1 MEWSLALVL
10 LVGTLLLMLGSG
22 MPVAFAFLLINL
34 AGFTYFIDAQAGANL
49 LALSI
54 YDSLTKF
61 SLIPVPLFI
70 LMGEVMFH
78 SGMAV
83 RALDAVGFWLGRV
96 PGRLSVLAGASGV
109 MFAALSGSTMAN
121 TAMLGTLLL
130 PEMRRRGYSK
140 EMSIGPIIGAGGLAM
155 MIPPSALAVLLG
167 SLGHISIGRLLVA
180 IVPAGLLMGAL
191 YLLYTIGRCWLQPGL
206 APAYEFEFAP
216 LRVKVV
222 ALVRDV
228 LPLGVIIFLVIGLMT
243 LGLATPT
250 ESAALG
256 AVGTFGLAV
265 YYRRFSWAMLWTSL
279 LGTLNVTVMTFMILS
294 GSTGY
299 SQLLAFTGVTSGVV
313 GSVMDMA
320 LAPLIVM
327 IGMQGVLL
335 ILGMF
340 IDQVSM
346 MLITLPLYMPI
357 AAALGWDPVWFGVI
371 MLINLEVGLTT
382 PPFGMLNFVMKGV
395 APPDVT
401 IQDIW
406 KAGFPYIVCDLV
418 AMALI
423 IAFPAFVLWLPA
435 MMVR

>member
-1 MEWSLALVL
+1 MEWWSPLVL
-10 LVGTLLLMLGSG
+10 LVGALLVLLASG
-22 MPVAFAFLLINL
+22 MPVAFVFLLINL
-34 AGFTYFIDAQAGANL
+34 AGFTYFVDPQAGPNL

-83 RALDAVGFWLGRV
+83 RALDAVGYWLGRV

-191 YLLYTIGRCWLQPGL
+191 YLAYTIGRCWLQPGL
-206 APAYEFEFAP
+206 APAYEFESVS

-265 YYRRFSWAMLWTSL
+265 YYRRFSWAMLKASL
-279 LGTLNVTVMTFMILS
+279 LGTLSVTVMTFMILS
-294 GSTGY
+294 GSAGY

-320 LAPLIVM
+320 LAPIVVM
-327 IGMQGVLL
+327 IGMQVVLL

-346 MLITLPLYMPI
+346 MLVTLPLYMPI
-357 AAALGWDPVWFGVI
+357 ATALGWDPVWFGVI

-418 AMALI
+418 AMAVV
-423 IAFPAFVLWLPA
+423 IAVPAFVLWLPA
-435 MMVR
+435 MMLR

>member
-10 LVGTLLLMLGSG
+10 LVGALLLMLGSG